1 MRKVLGISAAMLSLV
16 LASSLSAKAPGS
28 GYGHSGKVRPDPSPI
43 ARPTYD
49 HHQSYIVHLTDAPKA
64 QAGDRGTRMLLGATS
79 PDHGMVAGVGL
90 FRVPKMDA
98 NDPNRAIPIRSSE
111 GKSQRIAAVG
121 LSLAF

>member
-1 MRKVLGISAAMLSLV
+1 
-16 LASSLSAKAPGS
+16 
-28 GYGHSGKVRPDPSPI
+28 
-43 ARPTYD
+43 
-49 HHQSYIVHLTDAPKA
+49 
-64 QAGDRGTRMLLGATS
+64 
-79 PDHGMVAGVGL
+79 MVAGVGL